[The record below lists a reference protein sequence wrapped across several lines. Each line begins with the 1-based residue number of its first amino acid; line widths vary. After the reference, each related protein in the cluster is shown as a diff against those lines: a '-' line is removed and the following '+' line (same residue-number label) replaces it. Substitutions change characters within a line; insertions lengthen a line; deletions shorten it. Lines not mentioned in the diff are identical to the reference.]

1 MCPDAY
7 RHDHERA
14 DDASC
19 VLKEQSSE
27 LRSSMIDSSAGATA
41 FATIVQLLAIY
52 RQERGARKD
61 LDHRD
66 FIEWLEHHRHEEIK
80 ELITNTYHL
89 QSQVDDLLR
98 QDRAVILHKLDEVNR
113 IAASI
118 LARLD
123 GFSTVAD
130 IVVPNLGLSLQ
141 TMGLLRLLARSKTGR
156 FIMISEDQF
165 AVNTAFF
172 HLADAKFFHD
182 DVTALIA
189 ANLVT
194 VDHTS
199 AGELILRLNRRG
211 AQLASMFP
219 PPSEEEPNFVLPE

>member
-1 MCPDAY
+1 MDPLSG
-7 RHDHERA
+7 
-14 DDASC
+14 AS
-19 VLKEQSSE
+19 
-27 LRSSMIDSSAGATA
+27 A

-66 FIEWLEHHRHEEIK
+66 FIEWLEQHRHEEVK

-98 QDRAVILHKLDEVNR
+98 QDHAAILQKLDEVNQ

-123 GFSTVAD
+123 GFSAVAD
-130 IVVPNLGLSLQ
+130 IVVPDLGMSLQ

-156 FIMISEDQF
+156 FIMMSEDQF
-165 AVNTAFF
+165 AVDTVIF
-172 HLADAKFFHD
+172 HPADAKFFHD
-182 DVTALIA
+182 DVTALITL
-189 ANLVT
+189 NLVT

-199 AGELILRLNRRG
+199 RGELILRLNRRG
-211 AQLASMFP
+211 AQLVSRLPA
-219 PPSEEEPNFVLPE
+219 PSEDEPNFVLPE

>member
-1 MCPDAY
+1 
-7 RHDHERA
+7 
-14 DDASC
+14 
-19 VLKEQSSE
+19 
-27 LRSSMIDSSAGATA
+27 MIDPLSGATA

-66 FIEWLEHHRHEEIK
+66 FIEWLEHHHHEEIK

-98 QDRAVILHKLDEVNR
+98 QDHAVILQKLDEVNQ
-113 IAASI
+113 ISASI

-123 GFSTVAD
+123 GFSAVAD

-165 AVNTAFF
+165 AVDTVFF
-172 HLADAKFFHD
+172 HPADAKFFHD
-182 DVTALIA
+182 DVTALVSS
-189 ANLVT
+189 NLVT

-199 AGELILRLNRRG
+199 GGELILRLNRRG
-211 AQLASMFP
+211 AQLASMLP
-219 PPSEEEPNFVLPE
+219 PPSDEEPNFILPE

>member
-1 MCPDAY
+1 MMDPL
-7 RHDHERA
+7 
-14 DDASC
+14 SN
-19 VLKEQSSE
+19 
-27 LRSSMIDSSAGATA
+27 ATA

-66 FIEWLEHHRHEEIK
+66 FIEWLNQHHHEEIK
-80 ELITNTYHL
+80 ELITTTYHL

-98 QDRAVILHKLDEVNR
+98 QDHAVILQKLDEVNQ

-118 LARLD
+118 FARLD
-123 GFSTVAD
+123 EFSAVAE

-156 FIMISEDQF
+156 FIMMSEDQF
-165 AVNTAFF
+165 AVDTALF
-172 HLADAKFFHD
+172 HPMDEKFFHD
-182 DVTALIA
+182 DFTALVT
-189 ANLVT
+189 ANLVS

-199 AGELILRLNRRG
+199 GGKLILRLNRRG
-211 AQLASMFP
+211 EKLASMLP
-219 PPSEEEPNFVLPE
+219 PPSEEEPNFILPK

>member
-1 MCPDAY
+1 
-7 RHDHERA
+7 
-14 DDASC
+14 
-19 VLKEQSSE
+19 V
-27 LRSSMIDSSAGATA
+27 IDSLTGATA

-66 FIEWLEHHRHEEIK
+66 FIEWLEQHRHEEIK
-80 ELITNTYHL
+80 ELITTTYHL
-89 QSQVDDLLR
+89 QTQVDDLLR
-98 QDRAVILHKLDEVNR
+98 QDHVMILQKLEQVNQ

-118 LARLD
+118 LARLE
-123 GFSTVAD
+123 GFSAVAD
-130 IVVPNLGLSLQ
+130 IVVPDLGLSPQ

-165 AVNTAFF
+165 VVDTALF
-172 HLADAKFFHD
+172 HPIDAKFFHD
-182 DVTALIA
+182 DVTALAA

-199 AGELILRLNRRG
+199 GGELVLRLNRRG
-211 AQLASMFP
+211 ARLASMLP
-219 PPSEEEPNFVLPE
+219 PPCEEEPNFILPHVSG

>member
-1 MCPDAY
+1 
-7 RHDHERA
+7 
-14 DDASC
+14 
-19 VLKEQSSE
+19 
-27 LRSSMIDSSAGATA
+27 MIDPLSGATA

-98 QDRAVILHKLDEVNR
+98 QDHALILQKLDEVNQ
-113 IAASI
+113 ISASI

-123 GFSTVAD
+123 GFSAVAD
-130 IVVPNLGLSLQ
+130 IVVPDLGVSLQ

-156 FIMISEDQF
+156 FILMSEDQF
-165 AVNTAFF
+165 AVDSAFF
-172 HLADAKFFHD
+172 RPADAKFFHD
-182 DVTALIA
+182 DVTALVA
-189 ANLVT
+189 LNVVT
-194 VDHTS
+194 VDHTGR
-199 AGELILRLNRRG
+199 GELILRLNRRG
-211 AQLASMFP
+211 AQLASMLP
-219 PPSEEEPNFVLPE
+219 PPSKEEPNFVLPE